1 MLKNYNFGFTHLT
14 MAEQDLDLSL
24 LNEIADGSDEFI
36 VDSITMFLDQTPGLL
51 NEIESNIAS
60 GNWEAAGAAAH
71 KIKATLGFFGM
82 NTTQSLIQ
90 QVEAEC
96 KAGGTANTANLLAQA
111 TAIINENLP
120 TLRQLKNE
128 ASARL

>member
-1 MLKNYNFGFTHLT
+1 

-36 VDSITMFLDQTPGLL
+36 VDTITMFLDQTPVLL
-51 NEIESNIAS
+51 NEIAAGIAA
-60 GNWEAAGAAAH
+60 NDWVTAGAAAH

-82 NTTQSLIQ
+82 LNTHGLIQ
-90 QVEAEC
+90 QIEAEC
-96 KAGGTANTANLLAQA
+96 KAGGASSTGDTLAEA
-111 TAIINENLP
+111 TAIVNENLP
-120 TLRQLKNE
+120 TLKQLRDE